1 MTFLTMASSS
11 PGATREAPPPPP
23 LRPPP
28 PGVGAELR
36 GQEAGTNNQVKMR
49 WKSLERSHLFLKNK
63 QQKTRRPSAG
73 CEDTEARTTL
83 LASHSQGHRPTCCP
97 RGPSTG
103 PTARGSPR
111 RSGRPGS
118 ALLQPP
124 RSETQANPR
133 PLRSGHWALPYQAG
147 LLDEGWRRAR
157 TLVTMGTLLSGK
169 QGRWLGPQ
177 FLECGGGGHVTFV
190 PNTQLSPQVNQ
201 DYNHNSKK
209 RIVLFFILF
218 FSLKE

>member
-1 MTFLTMASSS
+1 MTFLTMASPS

-83 LASHSQGHRPTCCP
+83 PASHSQGHRPTCCP

-133 PLRSGHWALPYQAG
+133 PLRSGHASLPGGAARRRLAQGTHTGYHGNAALRQTGPLARTTIPG
-147 LLDEGWRRAR
+147 MWGRRAR
-157 TLVTMGTLLSGK
+157 DICPQYPVVTTGK
-169 QGRWLGPQ
+169 PRL
-177 FLECGGGGHVTFV
+177 
-190 PNTQLSPQVNQ
+190 
-201 DYNHNSKK
+201 
-209 RIVLFFILF
+209 
-218 FSLKE
+218 